1 MAYDINAALERLE
14 NNLAGVE
21 SAKKQVEETIATSE
35 SLQQIIVKYTE
46 TFNAMS
52 KDISAYIEELR
63 NYQDIKTSDFSSAA
77 DTIKISCECV
87 INKFNA
93 DVKASISS
101 FDRKMADTIV
111 NFGSEN
117 EKLQIQVNKLN
128 SLQEVLNK
136 ATKEVNEVE
145 KKVDVLATDLKKSQD
160 EQDKVLVSVKSSLE
174 ALPSLVKSHTESV
187 VSEVNKCA
195 LDLELKSEEINDKE
209 SKTIQ
214 KLDNNISVLMETK
227 ELCDDIKIDLLSVKN
242 TLDSR
247 FVSIEKSIKT
257 NRWITILGILLLAV
271 LYFIRN

>member
-77 DTIKISCECV
+77 DAIKISCECV